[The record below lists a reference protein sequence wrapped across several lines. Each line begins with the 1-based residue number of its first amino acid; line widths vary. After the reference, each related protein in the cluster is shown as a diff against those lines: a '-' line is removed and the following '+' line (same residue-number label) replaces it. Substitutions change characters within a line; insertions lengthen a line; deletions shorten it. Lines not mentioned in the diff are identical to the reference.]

1 MNDNYRSQSLF
12 SLGEIAAIN
21 RLELEAGEWEGKE
34 EVATIFVKVQLQL
47 FTWSQLYDHVNGI
60 CRIRYLI
67 IPYLNETTRAHQ
79 RESKLSS
86 RFHST
91 SYNYTSS
98 GRPSRK
104 VHWLAQQFEIVHAIK
119 VVLLSETFLNL
130 LFSIFPIYPRN
141 IALFEILQQF
151 SIN

>member
-1 MNDNYRSQSLF
+1 MFDEVMRIIAPFSSQKHR
-12 SLGEIAAIN
+12 EIAAIN

-119 VVLLSETFLNL
+119 KLEDFGLIVAKSLL
-130 LFSIFPIYPRN
+130 
-141 IALFEILQQF
+141 
-151 SIN
+151 